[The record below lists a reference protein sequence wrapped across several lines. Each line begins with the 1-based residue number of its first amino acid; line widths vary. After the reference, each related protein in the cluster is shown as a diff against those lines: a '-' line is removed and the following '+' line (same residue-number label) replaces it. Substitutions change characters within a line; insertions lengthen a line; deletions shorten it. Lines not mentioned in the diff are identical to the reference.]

1 MTCPAGVAQRWI
13 YAKLRLFR
21 SVPRTYRRAA
31 QNPSKLHVSQSPC
44 AKGPIHG
51 SITPPYYAKS
61 LQNATECLCASKMG
75 YATIEQF
82 LAIFLFTYIYIY
94 IYYNS
99 AFQTKLTSAV
109 ALRAYLRTIVM

>member
-1 MTCPAGVAQRWI
+1 
-13 YAKLRLFR
+13 
-21 SVPRTYRRAA
+21 
-31 QNPSKLHVSQSPC
+31 
-44 AKGPIHG
+44 
-51 SITPPYYAKS
+51 
-61 LQNATECLCASKMG
+61 MG

-82 LAIFLFTYIYIY
+82 LAIFLFTYIY